1 MAKPRPLLALL
12 AALLLAAC
20 ASPQPPAAS
29 NPVPATPAASAPVAA
44 VPATPPLPAAV
55 IPQTTA
61 LPKLPPRQPRIALA
75 LGGGAAKGFAHVGV
89 IRVLEQAGIQPQI
102 IAGTSA
108 GSIVGAI
115 YASGISGEKLY
126 RRALALNED
135 ELKDFTWSSNGFLKG
150 DKLQAFVNRQVGR
163 KPIEALP
170 RKFAAVATNFDS
182 GERSVF
188 KSGNTGL
195 AVRASAAIPNVFQP
209 VSIKGRRY
217 VDGGLVSPVP
227 VLAARELG
235 ADIVIAVDISAK
247 PVQRKAGLF
256 GNLDQSLAIM
266 NQAALALELK
276 QADVILRPRVLS
288 LGAAD
293 FDQRRLA
300 IREGEKVGR
309 EALPVIRRIVAA
321 WTQRAQLASR

>member
-1 MAKPRPLLALL
+1 MAKLCGLFALL
-12 AALLLAAC
+12 AAGLLAGC
-20 ASPQPPAAS
+20 ASQQAPLAAAPTAGS
-29 NPVPATPAASAPVAA
+29 ATASAPVAA
-44 VPATPPLPAAV
+44 APAPATVAKPAPV
-55 IPQTTA
+55 VPTV
-61 LPKLPPRQPRIALA
+61 PKTPPRKPRIALA

-89 IRVLEQAGIQPQI
+89 IRVLEQAGIQADI

-108 GSIVGAI
+108 GSVVGAI

-126 RRALALNED
+126 RRALVLNED
-135 ELKDFTWSSNGFLKG
+135 ELKDFTLSGNGFLKG
-150 DKLQAFVNRQVGR
+150 EKLQAFVNRQVGR

-170 RKFAAVATNFDS
+170 RRFAAVATNFDS

-188 KSGNTGL
+188 RSGNTGL

-227 VLAARELG
+227 VVAAREMG

-247 PVQRKAGLF
+247 PVQRKSGLF
-256 GNLDQSLAIM
+256 GNLDQSLSIM

-293 FDQRRLA
+293 FDQRRRA

-321 WTQRAQLASR
+321 WTQRAQLAGR

>member
-1 MAKPRPLLALL
+1 MAKLGPLPALL
-12 AALLLAAC
+12 TVLLLAAC
-20 ASPQPPAAS
+20 ASPQPPEAS
-29 NPVPATPAASAPVAA
+29 HPVPAAPQASAPVAA
-44 VPATPPLPAAV
+44 VPVAPPRPVLTVPAA
-55 IPQTTA
+55 PPA
-61 LPKLPPRQPRIALA
+61 KLPPRQPRIALA

-126 RRALALNED
+126 RRALALDED
-135 ELKDFTWSSNGFLKG
+135 ELKDFTLSSNGFLKG

-188 KSGNTGL
+188 RSGNTGL

-247 PVQRKAGLF
+247 PVQRKTGLF
-256 GNLDQSLAIM
+256 GNLDQSLSIM

-293 FDQRRLA
+293 FDQRRRA

-321 WTQRAQLASR
+321 WQQRAQLASR

>member
-1 MAKPRPLLALL
+1 MAKLGPLPALL
-12 AALLLAAC
+12 TVLLLAAC
-20 ASPQPPAAS
+20 ASPQPPEAS
-29 NPVPATPAASAPVAA
+29 HPVPAAPQASAPVAA
-44 VPATPPLPAAV
+44 VPAAPPRPVVTVPAA
-55 IPQTTA
+55 PPA
-61 LPKLPPRQPRIALA
+61 KLPPRQPRIALA

-126 RRALALNED
+126 RRALALDED
-135 ELKDFTWSSNGFLKG
+135 ELKDFTLSSNGFLKG

-188 KSGNTGL
+188 RSGNTGL

-209 VSIKGRRY
+209 VSIKGRHY

-247 PVQRKAGLF
+247 PVQRKTGLF
-256 GNLDQSLAIM
+256 GNLDQSLSIM

-293 FDQRRLA
+293 FDQRRRA

-321 WTQRAQLASR
+321 WQQRAQLASR

>member
-1 MAKPRPLLALL
+1 MAKLR
-12 AALLLAAC
+12 LLLATLAAAVLAAC
-20 ASPQPPAAS
+20 TTPQPPTS
-29 NPVPATPAASAPVAA
+29 PALPAVASAPAAASSPVAS
-44 VPATPPLPAAV
+44 VPPPAAAPKAAPPLAR
-55 IPQTTA
+55 
-61 LPKLPPRQPRIALA
+61 PPVRAPRIALA

-89 IRVLEQAGIQPQI
+89 IRVLEQAGIRPEI

-108 GSIVGAI
+108 GSVVGAI

-135 ELKDFTWSSNGFLKG
+135 ELKDFTLSANGFLKG
-150 DKLQAFVNRQVGR
+150 DKLQDFVNRQVGR
-163 KPIEALP
+163 RPIEALP

-188 KSGNTGL
+188 RSGNTGQ

-227 VLAARELG
+227 VVAAREMG

-247 PVQRKAGLF
+247 PVQRKSGLF
-256 GNLDQSLAIM
+256 GNLDQSLTIM

-276 QADVILRPRVLS
+276 QADVILRPRVLA

-321 WTQRAQLASR
+321 WQQRAQLASR